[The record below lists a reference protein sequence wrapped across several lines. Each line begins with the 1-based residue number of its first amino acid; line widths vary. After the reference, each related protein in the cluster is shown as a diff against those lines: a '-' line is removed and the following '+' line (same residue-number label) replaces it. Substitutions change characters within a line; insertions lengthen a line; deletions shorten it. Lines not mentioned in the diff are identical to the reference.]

1 MYFCH
6 LKNLIKMINSETL
19 QRLPL
24 QEIQLLQETKMAETL
39 AYAGTNS
46 PYYRQLFEQEK
57 IDVAKI
63 KTLEDLQ
70 QIPVTTKQDLQLRNM
85 EFLCVQPVQILD
97 YVTTSGTL
105 GEPVTFALTQN
116 DLNRLALSECLSY
129 AFCGCKTDDIIQ
141 LMVTNDRAFMAGL
154 ACLLGSFKFGSGIIR
169 VGNGIPELQWNTI
182 KNIHT
187 TVLNCV
193 PSFILKLIE
202 FADAQG
208 INYRKSSI
216 KKAIC
221 VGEGLRNNDHTFNI
235 LGEKIHSL
243 WPELSLY
250 SNYASTEMQSS
261 FNECEAQCGAHHKP
275 DLTIV
280 EFLDDDNRRVWE
292 GEPGE
297 ITITTLGVEGM
308 PMIRF
313 KTGDIS
319 VHFEEPC
326 ACGRHSI
333 RLGPIIG
340 RKGQMIK
347 YKGTTLYP
355 VALYDILDNIPAITN
370 YIVEVYTNTI
380 GTDNICIRVGS
391 LNNSELFVK
400 QIKDLFRSKV
410 RVAPDVIFEPIELI
424 ARKQMPPLSRK
435 LVKFFDYR

>member
-1 MYFCH
+1 M
-6 LKNLIKMINSETL
+6 MNSELL
-19 QRLPL
+19 QRLPAT
-24 QEIQLLQETKMAETL
+24 EIKQFQETKMAETL
-39 AYAGTNS
+39 SWVATHS
-46 PYYRQLFEQEK
+46 LYYRELFAREK
-57 IDVAKI
+57 IDIATI
-63 KTLEDLQ
+63 RTIDDLQ
-70 QIPVTTKQDLQLRNM
+70 QIPVTTKQDLQIRNM
-85 EFLCVQPVQILD
+85 DFLCVPPTQILD

-105 GEPVTFALTQN
+105 GDPVTFALTKN
-116 DLNRLALSECLSY
+116 DLERLALSECLSY
-129 AFCGCKTDDIIQ
+129 AFCGCKPDDVIQ
-141 LMVTNDRAFMAGL
+141 LMATNDRAFMAGL
-154 ACLLGSFKFGSGIIR
+154 ACLLGSFKFGAGIIR

-182 KNIHT
+182 RRINP
-187 TVLNCV
+187 TVCVCV

-202 FADAQG
+202 FAESKG
-208 INYRKSSI
+208 IDYRRSSLQR
-216 KKAIC
+216 AIC
-221 VGEGLRNNDHTFNI
+221 VGESVRTNDHTFNI
-235 LGEKIHSL
+235 LGEKIHAQ

-275 DLTIV
+275 NLTIV
-280 EFLDDDNRRVWE
+280 EFLDENNQPVGE
-292 GEPGE
+292 GEQGE

-313 KTGDIS
+313 KTGDIC
-319 VHFEEPC
+319 VHFKEPC
-326 ACGRHSI
+326 NCGRHSL

-355 VALYDILDNIPAITN
+355 SALYDILDNIPDVAN

-391 LNNSELFVK
+391 TSNSESFVK

-410 RVAPDVIFEPIELI
+410 RVAPDILFEPIELI

-435 LVKFFDYR
+435 LIKFFDYRENNEQ

>member
-1 MYFCH
+1 MKSEE
-6 LKNLIKMINSETL
+6 LQKLPQPEIKL
-19 QRLPL
+19 F
-24 QEIQLLQETKMAETL
+24 QELKMAETL
-39 AYAGTNS
+39 SYVNAHS
-46 PYYRQLFEQEK
+46 PYYRELFEQEK
-57 IDVAKI
+57 IDITTITKI
-63 KTLEDLQ
+63 EDLQ
-70 QIPVTTKQDLQLRNM
+70 QIPVTTKQELQLRNM
-85 EFLCVQPVQILD
+85 DFLCVHPVRILD

-105 GEPVTFALTQN
+105 GEPVTFALTKN
-116 DLNRLALSECLSY
+116 DLERLGLSESLTYS
-129 AFCGCKTDDIIQ
+129 FCGCTPDDIIQ
-141 LMVTNDRAFMAGL
+141 LMATNDRAFMAGI
-154 ACLLGSFKFGSGIIR
+154 ASLLGSFKHGAGIIR

-182 KNIHT
+182 RRILP
-187 TVLNCV
+187 TVCVCV

-202 FADAQG
+202 FAESHG
-208 INYRKSSI
+208 IEYRKSSL
-216 KKAIC
+216 KRAIC
-221 VGEGLRNNDHTFNI
+221 VGESVRTSEHKYNI
-235 LGEKIHSL
+235 LGEKIHLL

-280 EFLDDDNRRVWE
+280 EFLDDHNRPVKK

-313 KTGDIS
+313 KTGDVC
-319 VHFEEPC
+319 VHFDEPC
-326 ACGRHSI
+326 ACGRNSL

-355 VALYDILDNIPAITN
+355 SALYDILDNIPAVTN

-380 GTDNICIRVGS
+380 GTDNICIRIGS
-391 LNNSELFVK
+391 QHNSELFVK
-400 QIKDLFRSKV
+400 EIKDLFRSKV
-410 RVAPDVIFEPIELI
+410 RVAPDIIFEPIELI

-435 LVKFFDYR
+435 LIKFFDYREDRL

>member
-1 MYFCH
+1 M
-6 LKNLIKMINSETL
+6 KSEAL
-19 QRLPL
+19 QRLPMPEIKL
-24 QEIQLLQETKMAETL
+24 FQELKMVEILSYVRTH
-39 AYAGTNS
+39 S
-46 PYYRQLFEQEK
+46 PYYSELFKQEK
-57 IDVAKI
+57 IDISKI
-63 KTLEDLQ
+63 KKIEDLQ
-70 QIPVTTKQDLQLRNM
+70 QIPVTTKQDLQVRNM
-85 EFLCVQPVQILD
+85 DFLCVSFDRILD

-116 DLNRLALSECLSY
+116 DLERLALSESLSY
-129 AFCGCKTDDIIQ
+129 AFCGCKQTDIIQ
-141 LMVTNDRAFMAGL
+141 LMATNDRAFMAGL
-154 ACLLGSFKFGSGIIR
+154 AHLLGSFKFGTGIIR

-182 KNIHT
+182 RRIRP
-187 TVLNCV
+187 TVCACV
-193 PSFILKLIE
+193 PSFIMKLIE
-202 FADAQG
+202 FAEDHG
-208 INYRKSSI
+208 IDYRKSSLQR
-216 KKAIC
+216 AIC
-221 VGEGLRNNDHTFNI
+221 VGESVRTNDHSYTI
-235 LGEKIHSL
+235 LGEKINTL

-280 EFLDDDNRRVWE
+280 EFLDDQNRPVKK

-313 KTGDIS
+313 KTGDVC
-319 VHFEEPC
+319 VHFDEPC
-326 ACGRHSI
+326 ACGRNSL

-355 VALYDILDNIPAITN
+355 SALYDILDNIPAVTN

-380 GTDNICIRVGS
+380 GTDNISIRVGS
-391 LNNSELFVK
+391 QNNSEAFVK

-435 LVKFFDYR
+435 LIKFFDYREERV

>member
-1 MYFCH
+1 MQ
-6 LKNLIKMINSETL
+6 SEEL
-19 QRLPL
+19 QKLPL
-24 QEIQLLQETKMAETL
+24 PEIKLFQEMKMAETL
-39 AYAGTNS
+39 SYVRTHS
-46 PYYRQLFEQEK
+46 LYYSELFAKEK
-57 IDVAKI
+57 IDVSKI
-63 KTLEDLQ
+63 KKMADLQ

-85 EFLCVQPVQILD
+85 DFLCVPATQIMD

-129 AFCGCKTDDIIQ
+129 AFCGCQPNDIIQ

-154 ACLLGSFKFGSGIIR
+154 ACLLGSYKFGSGIIR
-169 VGNGIPELQWNTI
+169 IGNGIPELQWNTI
-182 KNIHT
+182 KNIRT

-202 FADAQG
+202 FAESHG
-208 INYRKSSI
+208 IDYRQSSL
-216 KKAIC
+216 KRAIC
-221 VGEGLRNNDHTFNI
+221 VGESVRTNGHTYNI
-235 LGEKIHSL
+235 LGEKIHAL

-261 FNECEAQCGAHHKP
+261 FNECEKQCGAHHKP

-280 EFLDDDNRRVWE
+280 EFLDDRNRPVKE
-292 GEPGE
+292 GEAGE

-313 KTGDIS
+313 KTGDIC
-319 VHFEEPC
+319 VHFNDPC
-326 ACGRHSI
+326 ACGRNSL

-355 VALYDILDNIPAITN
+355 SALYDILDNIPAITN
-370 YIVEVYTNTI
+370 YIVEVYTSTI

-391 LNNSELFVK
+391 QHTGELFVK
-400 QIKDLFRSKV
+400 EIKDLFRSKV

-435 LVKFFDYR
+435 LIKFFDYREEK

>member
-1 MYFCH
+1 MISEE
-6 LKNLIKMINSETL
+6 LQMLSLPEIKKY
-19 QRLPL
+19 
-24 QEIQLLQETKMAETL
+24 QETKMAETL
-39 AYAGTNS
+39 SYIQAYS
-46 PYYRQLFEQEK
+46 PYYKQLFEQEK
-57 IDVAKI
+57 IDISKI
-63 KTLEDLQ
+63 KKIEDLQ
-70 QIPVTTKQDLQLRNM
+70 HIPITTKQDLQIRNM
-85 EFLCVQPVQILD
+85 EFLCVPATQILD

-116 DLNRLALSECLSY
+116 DLKRLALSEYLSY
-129 AFCGCKTDDIIQ
+129 AFCGCKPDDIIQ

-154 ACLLGSFKFGSGIIR
+154 ACLLGSYKLGTGIIR

-182 KNIHT
+182 KNIRT

-202 FADAQG
+202 FAESQG
-208 INYRKSSI
+208 IDYRQSSI
-216 KKAIC
+216 KSAIC
-221 VGEGLRNNDHTFNI
+221 VGESLRNNDHTLNI

-280 EFLDDDNRRVWE
+280 EFLDDNNQPVGE
-292 GEPGE
+292 GELGE

-308 PMIRF
+308 PMLRF
-313 KTGDIS
+313 KTGDLC

-326 ACGRHSI
+326 TCGRHSL

-355 VALYDILDNIPAITN
+355 MALYDILDNIPAITN

-391 LNNSELFVK
+391 RDNSELFVK

-424 ARKQMPPLSRK
+424 ARKQMPPLNRK

>member
-1 MYFCH
+1 MKSEE
-6 LKNLIKMINSETL
+6 LQKLPLLEIKMF
-19 QRLPL
+19 
-24 QEIQLLQETKMAETL
+24 QETKMAETL
-39 AYAGTNS
+39 AYMQAYS
-46 PYYRQLFEQEK
+46 PYYRKLFKQEK
-57 IDVAKI
+57 IDISKI
-63 KTLEDLQ
+63 KKIADIA
-70 QIPVTTKQDLQLRNM
+70 QIPVTTKQDLQLWNM
-85 EFLCVQPVQILD
+85 DFLCVPTTKILD

-116 DLNRLALSECLSY
+116 DLNRLALSEYLSY
-129 AFCGCKTDDIIQ
+129 ALCECKPIDIIQ

-154 ACLLGSFKFGSGIIR
+154 ACLLGSYKFGSGIVR

-182 KNIHT
+182 KNMRT

-202 FADAQG
+202 YAESQG
-208 INYRKSSI
+208 IDYRHSSVKS
-216 KKAIC
+216 AIC
-221 VGEGLRNNDHTFNI
+221 VGESLRNNDHTFNI

-250 SNYASTEMQSS
+250 TNYASTEMQSS
-261 FNECEAQCGAHHKP
+261 FNECEAHCGAHHKP

-280 EFLDDDNRRVWE
+280 EFLDDKNQPVGE

-308 PMIRF
+308 PMLRF

-326 ACGRHSI
+326 ACGRHSL

-355 VALYDILDNIPAITN
+355 IALYDILDNIPEITN
-370 YIVEVYTNTI
+370 YIVEVYTNKI
-380 GTDNICIRVGS
+380 GTDNVCIRVGS
-391 LNNSELFVK
+391 RNNSEMFVK

-424 ARKQMPPLSRK
+424 ARKQTPPLNRK
-435 LVKFFDYR
+435 LVKFFDYRG